1 MDFETLEKEI
11 ERLNKINI
19 KANYTSRRRYYSLYY
34 SIYNALLEMEECGQ
48 ICTEPG
54 SKRLS
59 YLRELQMND
68 GPEFSC
74 TIVFWKKDNDAKKYK
89 IGVCIRGIP
98 ICKPVDRV

>member
-1 MDFETLEKEI
+1 MDFETLEQEI

-19 KANYTSRRRYYSLYY
+19 KANYTSRDRYYSLYN
-34 SIYNALLEMEECGQ
+34 SIYETLLEMEECGR

-54 SKRLS
+54 SRSLR
-59 YLRELQMND
+59 YLRELLIND

-74 TIVFWKKDNDAKKYK
+74 TIIFWDKNNAAKKYK

-98 ICKPVDRV
+98 ICKPVG